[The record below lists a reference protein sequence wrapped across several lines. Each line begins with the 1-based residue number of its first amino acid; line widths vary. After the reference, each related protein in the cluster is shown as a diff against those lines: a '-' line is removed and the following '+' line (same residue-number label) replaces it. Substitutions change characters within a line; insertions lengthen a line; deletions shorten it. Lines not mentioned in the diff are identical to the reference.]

1 MSAVSAI
8 SPFPGAPEAPAT
20 TQPPLPSFGDLFHGL
35 LEIVNPLQHIP
46 IISTIYRKLTG
57 DQINPVE
64 RIAGDTL
71 YGGVL
76 GFASSLANVM
86 FQQATGKDF
95 GDTALAMLHIGDDDK
110 ATALAKNDA
119 SSGPSI
125 SSDSSSSRVATAAP
139 AQLIGGTAANAATPK
154 PIPDAKDV
162 LLASLDRSW
171 IGPDLDEQL
180 NSSASGLSVKS
191 EPTQNSVTL
200 LASLDRNAS
209 DFGLDQ
215 PATPSLALVAPRKLP
230 QSLSS
235 GDETALMASLNKSG
249 ISSDLTMRAMYAYRK
264 TMGLPASAVQ
274 TPAQ

>member
-8 SPFPGAPEAPAT
+8 SPFPGAPAAPAT
-20 TQPPLPSFGDLFHGL
+20 TQPPLPSLGDLFHGL

-46 IISTIYRKLTG
+46 IVSTIYRKLTG
-57 DQINPVE
+57 DEINPVE

-95 GDTALAMLHIGDDDK
+95 GDTALAMLHIDDDK
-110 ATALAKNDA
+110 TTALAKNDSSSDA
-119 SSGPSI
+119 SA
-125 SSDSSSSRVATAAP
+125 SSDSSSSRVATTAP
-139 AQLIGGTAANAATPK
+139 AQLLGASTASATTPE
-154 PIPDAKDV
+154 PILGAKDV
-162 LLASLDRSW
+162 LLASLDRNW
-171 IGPDLDEQL
+171 IGPDLDAQTI
-180 NSSASGLSVKS
+180 SSAPELSVKS
-191 EPTQNSVTL
+191 EPTQNSITL

-235 GDETALMASLNKSG
+235 DDETALMASLNKSG
-249 ISSDLTMRAMYAYRK
+249 ISPDLTMRAMYAYRK
-264 TMGLPASAVQ
+264 TMGFPANAIQ
-274 TPAQ
+274 NPAQ